1 MSWTCGE
8 LTCASEV
15 RHGAGRATSSHRRR
29 PRNALSVVDLRQA
42 LSIPTPKTRPFLSNQ
57 RFPATEIY
65 DGGGPRP
72 PRDCVGSKPVS
83 SLSPSFRL
91 LVPCWTAIVLVH
103 WVAPTFYSSHPSVGV
118 VGIPFTID
126 FAIIHSNPWQ
136 PPASRVN
143 MHELISAICCP
154 VITTAACGSSTCIL
168 ICWFQDIPRIVS

>member
-1 MSWTCGE
+1 MLTPSWI
-8 LTCASEV
+8 S
-15 RHGAGRATSSHRRR
+15 GRPSRSPPRRR
-29 PRNALSVVDLRQA
+29 GRSCPTSGFRRLRSTTEA
-42 LSIPTPKTRPFLSNQ
+42 DPVHH
-57 RFPATEIY
+57 ATASAAS
-65 DGGGPRP
+65 R
-72 PRDCVGSKPVS
+72 
-83 SLSPSFRL
+83 
-91 LVPCWTAIVLVH
+91 
-103 WVAPTFYSSHPSVGV
+103 SHPSVGV